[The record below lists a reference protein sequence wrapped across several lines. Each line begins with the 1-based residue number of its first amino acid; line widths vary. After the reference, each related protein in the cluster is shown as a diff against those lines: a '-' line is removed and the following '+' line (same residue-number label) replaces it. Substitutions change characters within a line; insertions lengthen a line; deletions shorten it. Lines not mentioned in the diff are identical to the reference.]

1 MKKNGFLMFAL
12 TAALLLAA
20 SNVMAQDTVKR
31 SGDDLLRLGGNL
43 SFITSKTYI
52 YDGNRGM
59 NGYSWRPGVSFL
71 AEYEHVWPSGWGI
84 GTTLDYN
91 HTVYDGN
98 MYKSSYAFNLFYWG
112 VGGVYR
118 LKLGDRWRLN
128 FGLGL
133 GWAQVGGDADE
144 ETSGLG
150 LMEKAG
156 VEYRLSS
163 RVGLNLQLL
172 EIASFFPKPESYK
185 ELERRN
191 PDLFDDNAYGF
202 YRLELS
208 AGITIHL

>member
-1 MKKNGFLMFAL
+1 MKKLFLLL
-12 TAALLLAA
+12 TAALSLAA
-20 SNVMAQDTVKR
+20 THVMAQDNVKK
-31 SGDDLLRLGGNL
+31 SGEDLIRLGGNL

-52 YDGNRGM
+52 YDGERGL

-71 AEYEHVWPSGWGI
+71 AEYEHVWPSGWGV
-84 GTTLDYN
+84 GTMVDYN

-98 MYKSSYAFNLFYWG
+98 LYKSSYDCNLFFWG
-112 VGGVYR
+112 VDGVYHHQ
-118 LKLGDRWRLN
+118 LGNRWQLN

-133 GWAQVGGDADE
+133 GWAYVGGDVDE
-144 ETSGLG
+144 ESSGVG
-150 LMEKAG
+150 LLEKAG

-163 RVGLNLQLL
+163 RVGLNLQLI

-191 PDLFDDNAYGF
+191 PGVFDNKAYGY

-208 AGITIHL
+208 AGITVHL